1 MNEYH
6 LLIPYFPFIIS
17 YLLLHKAFVMKLL
30 LSLFLLFNIN
40 TVFAQQNKFS
50 GTWEGRINV
59 GISLRLVFEFNED
72 KKGVLSGILRSPDQ
86 SPKPLPIDTT
96 YAHGDSI
103 YASANRFNISFSGK
117 LLNDT
122 TINGVFVQGG
132 DIPLV
137 LTKIPVFVA
146 TKRPQTPVA
155 PFPYES
161 RDVEYYN
168 GDKSIKFA
176 GTLTYPAI
184 EPGINYIKQPTYPTI
199 LLITGSGA
207 QNRDEE
213 MFLHKPFAVIADYL
227 TRKGFAVLRVDDR
240 GVGKSTGKFQGATSA
255 DFANDVEAG
264 IDFLKTQG
272 EIDSTKLGLL
282 GHSEGGMIAP
292 MVASRRKDIK
302 FIVLLAGPGVPITK
316 LMSEQFYAISKSGG
330 GDETISKLG
339 SRLFEQ
345 AVTAVHS
352 SKDTNVMRKKIVDLL
367 AKDYPSNKK
376 LYDSLELN
384 TDALRNSYASG
395 RIKSMLEP
403 WYYYFSGFDPT
414 PYLTKLSCDVLAL
427 NGEKD
432 VQVLPKSN
440 LEGMKAGLKKS
451 RSKRY
456 EVKEIPGLNHLFQ
469 TCKKCSPQE
478 YGELEE
484 TFSPVALEII
494 GEWLEKEK

>member
-1 MNEYH
+1 MK
-6 LLIPYFPFIIS
+6 LLIP
-17 YLLLHKAFVMKLL
+17 
-30 LSLFLLFNIN
+30 LFLFLYSANS
-40 TVFAQQNKFS
+40 FAQQTKFT
-50 GTWEGRINV
+50 GTWEGKINV

-86 SPKPLPIDTT
+86 SPKPLPADTT
-96 YAHGDSI
+96 YTRGDSI
-103 YASANRFNISFSGK
+103 FVAAKMFNISFSGK
-117 LLNDT
+117 LTNDT
-122 TINGVFVQGG
+122 TINGTFVQGG
-132 DIPLV
+132 PIPLV
-137 LTKIPVFVA
+137 LTKVPVFVA
-146 TKRPQTPVA
+146 TKRPQTPAA
-155 PFPYES
+155 PFNYNTRE
-161 RDVEYYN
+161 VEYYN
-168 GDKSIKFA
+168 SDRSVKFS
-176 GTLTYPAI
+176 GTLTSPAI
-184 EPGINYIKQPTYPTI
+184 EPGTNYIKPPNYPTI
-199 LLITGSGA
+199 LLITGSGP

-240 GVGKSTGKFQGATSA
+240 GVGKTSGNFQGATSA
-255 DFANDVEAG
+255 DFAKDVEAG

-272 EIDSTKLGLL
+272 EVDSTRIGLL

-292 MVASRRKDIK
+292 IVASRRKDVK
-302 FIVLLAGPGVPITK
+302 FIVLLAGPGVPITT
-316 LMSEQFYAISKSGG
+316 LMSEQFYAVSKSNG

-345 AVTAVHS
+345 AVMAVHS
-352 SKDTNVMRKKIVDLL
+352 SKDTNVMRKKIVELL
-367 AKDYPSNKK
+367 AKDYSFNKK

-384 TDALRNSYASG
+384 TDALRNAYASG
-395 RIKSMLEP
+395 RIKSMLES

-432 VQVLPKSN
+432 VQVLPRSN
-440 LEGMKAGLKKS
+440 LEGIKAALKKS
-451 RSKRY
+451 KSKNY

-484 TFSPVALEII
+484 TFSPVALEIM
-494 GEWLEKEK
+494 GEWLKSQGGL